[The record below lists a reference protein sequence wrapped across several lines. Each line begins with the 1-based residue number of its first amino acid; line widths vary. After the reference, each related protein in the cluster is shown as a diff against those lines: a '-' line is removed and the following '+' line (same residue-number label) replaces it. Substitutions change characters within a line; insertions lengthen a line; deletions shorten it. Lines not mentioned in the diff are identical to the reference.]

1 MKHHPA
7 THHKH
12 TRKEFLTPH
21 IVLEMLRIEQSRDNI
36 IAAAAAYSDQN
47 QSICEGVMI

>member
-7 THHKH
+7 NHHKH

-21 IVLEMLRIEQSRDNI
+21 IVVEMLRIEQSRAIADTTRSNI
-36 IAAAAAYSDQN
+36 VAAAAA
-47 QSICEGVMI
+47 